1 MIRRLTA
8 LLRYST
14 DTSRSMVTLGSDTE
28 KLRDYL
34 EIIRFRQNGQFSY
47 RIELAGGVEDVLIPK
62 LWIQPV
68 VENSVKYG
76 FLRKQALH
84 VDLAARMEDGFLL
97 IVVTD
102 NGTGFEPQR
111 LEEVRR
117 SLTAPQKD
125 VRQSGL
131 QSIARRLAL
140 LYGEEST
147 ITVESEYMVYT
158 RVTLRMKRGE
168 H

>member
-1 MIRRLTA
+1 M
-8 LLRYST
+8 
-14 DTSRSMVTLGSDTE
+14 
-28 KLRDYL
+28 
-34 EIIRFRQNGQFSY
+34 
-47 RIELAGGVEDVLIPK
+47 
-62 LWIQPV
+62 
-68 VENSVKYG
+68 KYG

-84 VDLAARMEDGFLL
+84 VDLTARMEDGFLL

>member
-1 MIRRLTA
+1 M
-8 LLRYST
+8 
-14 DTSRSMVTLGSDTE
+14 
-28 KLRDYL
+28 
-34 EIIRFRQNGQFSY
+34 
-47 RIELAGGVEDVLIPK
+47 
-62 LWIQPV
+62 
-68 VENSVKYG
+68 
-76 FLRKQALH
+76 
-84 VDLAARMEDGFLL
+84 
-97 IVVTD
+97 
-102 NGTGFEPQR
+102 
-111 LEEVRR
+111 RR

>member
-1 MIRRLTA
+1 M
-8 LLRYST
+8 
-14 DTSRSMVTLGSDTE
+14 E
-28 KLRDYL
+28 
-34 EIIRFRQNGQFSY
+34 
-47 RIELAGGVEDVLIPK
+47 EDVLIPK

-84 VDLAARMEDGFLL
+84 VDLTARMEDGFLL

>member
-1 MIRRLTA
+1 MTQQVMTGAPELNIGIDVGSTTA
-8 LLRYST
+8 
-14 DTSRSMVTLGSDTE
+14 
-28 KLRDYL
+28 K
-34 EIIRFRQNGQFSY
+34 
-47 RIELAGGVEDVLIPK
+47 
-62 LWIQPV
+62 
-68 VENSVKYG
+68 
-76 FLRKQALH
+76 
-84 VDLAARMEDGFLL
+84 

>member
-1 MIRRLTA
+1 MRRNPYFTLF
-8 LLRYST
+8 ST
-14 DTSRSMVTLGSDTE
+14 TG
-28 KLRDYL
+28 
-34 EIIRFRQNGQFSY
+34 
-47 RIELAGGVEDVLIPK
+47 
-62 LWIQPV
+62 WIH
-68 VENSVKYG
+68 S
-76 FLRKQALH
+76 
-84 VDLAARMEDGFLL
+84 
-97 IVVTD
+97 
-102 NGTGFEPQR
+102 FEPQR